1 MIAVV
6 GDTST
11 VTALTRI
18 DAAAC
23 YNPAMNSGLER
34 VQQHLRLYE
43 HPLVEFSARQ
53 KGDNIEVAITP
64 RFTEPQV
71 HTYLFEV
78 HPRDLDDA
86 QFEWMLQR
94 HIFDGLQDYMIE
106 MFVRTPQHSRQN
118 QQREREG
125 KP

>member
-1 MIAVV
+1 MIR
-6 GDTST
+6 
-11 VTALTRI
+11 TASY
-18 DAAAC
+18 DSSC
-23 YNPAMNSGLER
+23 YNPRMTSGLER

-43 HPLVEFSARQ
+43 HPLVEFSACE
-53 KGDNIEVAITP
+53 KGQHIEVAISP

-71 HTYLFEV
+71 HTYFFEV
-78 HPRDLDDA
+78 HPRDLDDP

-106 MFVRTPQHSRQN
+106 MFVRTPQHFKQN

-125 KP
+125 KL